1 MTFVAET
8 PITVTNV
15 NPSTGDTSGMTSVTV
30 TGTGFVTGAKV
41 FFATAVATDI
51 VFLSSTK
58 LTCLTPAGNAGSVDV
73 TVRNPSNLEGL
84 LQNGFTFVAPVVV
97 GGGGGG
103 GGGGFCAMTPG
114 TMASDRP
121 LETALGALGP
131 LALLLASLLVL
142 GMRRR

>member
-1 MTFVAET
+1 
-8 PITVTNV
+8 
-15 NPSTGDTSGMTSVTV
+15 MTSVTV

-41 FFATAVATDI
+41 FFASAVATDI

-58 LTCLTPAGNAGSVDV
+58 LTCLTPAGSAGSVDV
-73 TVRNPSNLEGL
+73 TVRNPSSLEGL

-97 GGGGGG
+97 GGGGG

-142 GMRRR
+142 GTRRGSR